1 MSFDN
6 DALLSP
12 SLPPREVLIFAH
24 PHYSKATQIAPH
36 TFPSFAHRFQLEFAV
51 SQRQAVARLLGDGSD
66 AVYFRST
73 LQAGFFS

>member
-1 MSFDN
+1 MIFDN
-6 DALLSP
+6 VALFSP

-24 PHYSKATQIAPH
+24 PHYSKATQIAPR
-36 TFPSFAHRFQLEFAV
+36 TFPSLGHRFQREFAV
-51 SQRQAVARLLGDGSD
+51 SECQAVARLLGDGSG